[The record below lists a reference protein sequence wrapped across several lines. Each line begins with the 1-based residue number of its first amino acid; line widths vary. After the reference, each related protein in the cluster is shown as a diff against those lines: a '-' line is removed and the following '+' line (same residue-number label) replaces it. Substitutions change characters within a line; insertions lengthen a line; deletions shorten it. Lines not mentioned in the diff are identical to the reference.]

1 MDIHCKVR
9 YGEEFRR
16 FVVKTASFSNLF
28 ETVKRLFNL
37 PDGCTLKYKDDE
49 GDLVTMSSDEELLS
63 ALEFSSG
70 LLHLSVADPSQP
82 QTVPICE
89 KFGRFGGPHHH
100 GGPHDH
106 HHHGP
111 PHVWGKKGFKREKQW
126 DKREKK
132 WEKFQNKR
140 GGNRNPEVVQKRI
153 LWLTKK
159 RDEFQRR
166 ANEIQAVLVK
176 EGLLPPDLLHEQ
188 HILERKLNGISNRLE
203 KLSLFSAEIDA
214 SKGQCPDPESLPD
227 VIIVPKVEL
236 SEEEKQKFQAE
247 LKEIRENLFR
257 TCFFAAKE
265 AKLKRKFCR
274 SALDN
279 FGGNPESEEGKRL
292 VNEWENSRSSVKE
305 NQKVL
310 KSVLRREEELCELLG
325 VEKNCKKMFKEK
337 KEKKEKCH
345 FQKNHCHKRF
355 KHK

>member
-1 MDIHCKVR
+1 
-9 YGEEFRR
+9 
-16 FVVKTASFSNLF
+16 
-28 ETVKRLFNL
+28 
-37 PDGCTLKYKDDE
+37 
-49 GDLVTMSSDEELLS
+49 
-63 ALEFSSG
+63 
-70 LLHLSVADPSQP
+70 
-82 QTVPICE
+82 
-89 KFGRFGGPHHH
+89 
-100 GGPHDH
+100 
-106 HHHGP
+106 
-111 PHVWGKKGFKREKQW
+111 
-126 DKREKK
+126 
-132 WEKFQNKR
+132 
-140 GGNRNPEVVQKRI
+140 

-310 KSVLRREEELCELLG
+310 ESVLRREEELCELLG